1 MEPGHGWHRCPP
13 LPRPPIVSNMWS
25 PEDRSSRLRGAMHVS
40 VPDFDEG
47 LRRRLRARF
56 GEEIDPWLDEVPT
69 VLARLGDR
77 WRLRFGALIPQG
89 SMSVVIRCDTADG
102 HRAVLKIA
110 PDRDRI
116 RREAAALATWATPH
130 VPSVYAVDAAVGAL
144 LMEAIEPGW
153 ML

>member
-1 MEPGHGWHRCPP
+1 
-13 LPRPPIVSNMWS
+13 
-25 PEDRSSRLRGAMHVS
+25 
-40 VPDFDEG
+40 
-47 LRRRLRARF
+47 
-56 GEEIDPWLDEVPT
+56 
-69 VLARLGDR
+69 LGDR

-153 ML
+153 MLRDASDYPSMESLGDLVSSLHTHGSPAPAFPPLTPRIEYLFGSWARQRRIHPELAE